1 MIFNLTK
8 VISKYSKLELDAYAD
23 AGAIAEEVLGSIKT
37 VISFNGQKEELKD
50 WWNLFNSM
58 SEMIEHKLADLDS
71 NAPCSFLPGQALC
84 ACWITNA
91 VKAERCCFQ
100 TVDQILILFFFWNHT
115 YQIKNVL
122 IIFANDILNIVDY
135 NLVIFNS

>member
-50 WWNLFNSM
+50 W
-58 SEMIEHKLADLDS
+58 
-71 NAPCSFLPGQALC
+71 
-84 ACWITNA
+84 
-91 VKAERCCFQ
+91 
-100 TVDQILILFFFWNHT
+100 
-115 YQIKNVL
+115 
-122 IIFANDILNIVDY
+122 
-135 NLVIFNS
+135 